1 MTYIIN
7 GEEVEYLYIKETDGN
22 TIVNYTEKFDIVT
35 AHMSEIMKRLRKNGL
50 HNSLVF
56 KRLEH
61 NFIVITYKNE
71 SEITRI
77 LHLFN
82 IKYGS
87 YEVMEEDKSI
97 IVRC

>member
-7 GEEVEYLYIKETDGN
+7 GEEVEYLHIKEINGN
-22 TIVNYTEKFDIVT
+22 TVVEYAEKFDIVS
-35 AHMSEIMKRLRKNGL
+35 AHMSEIMKRLRNNGL

-56 KRLEH
+56 KKLRYNL
-61 NFIVITYKNE
+61 IIITYKNE

-97 IVRC
+97 LIQV